1 MSVITINKNNFREEV
16 LCSDKPVLL
25 DFWASWCG
33 PCKMLAP
40 VFEEVEKEKPS
51 VFFGKINVDDEQE
64 LAYKFGISSIP
75 TIIFMKNGKA
85 VNKAVG
91 YMPKEELLALI
102 EEAE

>member
-1 MSVITINKNNFREEV
+1 MVITKDNFENEV
-16 LCSDKPVLL
+16 LQRKGLTVL

>member
-1 MSVITINKNNFREEV
+1 MVITKENFENEV
-16 LCSDKPVLL
+16 LKREGLTVL

-40 VFEEVEKEKPS
+40 VFEEAQKEKPN